1 VSENERDRGSQ
12 GRRRLRLHSE
22 CVLLA
27 WRWRLRRYRCLGG
40 GRTDTCWGG
49 ARSSG
54 LENLQGNRKFLRDDD
69 DVAQRNS
76 SCALW
81 VDCHVKDA
89 CVVHTVRV
97 RSTRNKDQFG
107 VLEAFR
113 LGQVPRPMPHHR
125 HSPAAATRF
134 DRQGQEELTLVTV
147 TDERDERRETRDER
161 RETRDERRE
170 TRETKNGRDGTRDR
184 DQEGGGRADMSPRR
198 TAAHSVLPR
207 LSAKSKAV
215 VPHLALL

>member
-1 VSENERDRGSQ
+1 MSENERDRGSQ

-40 GRTDTCWGG
+40 GRTDTCW

-54 LENLQGNRKFLRDDD
+54 LENSKIPRD

-89 CVVHTVRV
+89 CVVHRVRV
-97 RSTRNKDQFG
+97 RSTRNKDEFA
-107 VLEAFR
+107 VLEAFVSDKSHT
-113 LGQVPRPMPHHR
+113 QNPHVG
-125 HSPAAATRF
+125 F
-134 DRQGQEELTLVTV
+134 GCGTV
-147 TDERDERRETRDER
+147 SVSVQTQTQTQSRRCHEVRSTGTGRTDSGYSYRRERRETRDER
-161 RETRDERRE
+161 RERRRTGE
-170 TRETKNGRDGTRDR
+170 TGRAIGIRKG
-184 DQEGGGRADMSPRR
+184 EGGR
-198 TAAHSVLPR
+198 T
-207 LSAKSKAV
+207 
-215 VPHLALL
+215 